1 MKKQK
6 GWRKIKQGGFAKY
19 YNEETKKDKVSMARV
34 MHGSKEKSH
43 RVLVGKPEGRKPLD
57 WPRLR
62 WEDIK
67 VDLEEASWGGC
78 GMDSW

>member
-57 WPRLR
+57 
-62 WEDIK
+62 
-67 VDLEEASWGGC
+67 
-78 GMDSW
+78 